1 MAISINRVCILGRLG
16 ADPDGNTTSGGG
28 TTVCRMR
35 VATSRMRKQ
44 QDGTRQEETEW
55 HNVVLF
61 GRQAETAKQY
71 LTKGSE
77 VYIEGRL
84 QTRSYEKD
92 GVKRYSTEIIAEQM
106 QLGAKAHGNPPAP
119 KQTQPQQQAAFGD
132 EDVPF

>member
-1 MAISINRVCILGRLG
+1 MAISINRVQILGRLG
-16 ADPDGNTTSGGG
+16 ADPDGNVTSGG

-106 QLGAKAHGNPPAP
+106 QLGAKSHGNPPAP
-119 KQTQPQQQAAFGD
+119 KQNQQQAPFGD
-132 EDVPF
+132 DDVPF

>member
-1 MAISINRVCILGRLG
+1 MASVNKVILLGRLG
-16 ADPDGNTTSGGG
+16 RDPEMGQTTSA
-28 TTVCRMR
+28 TSVARLA
-35 VATSRMRKQ
+35 VATSRTRKDQ
-44 QDGTRQEETEW
+44 SGNRTEETEW

-84 QTRSYEKD
+84 RTRSYEKD

-119 KQTQPQQQAAFGD
+119 KQTPAQQQAFGDD